1 MLAALPCSA
10 TKKESKLKEDLW
22 VLKGR
27 ERERE
32 GRKQEESGIGE
43 VRKNADRSGREK
55 GTFLGKLN

>member
-1 MLAALPCSA
+1 M
-10 TKKESKLKEDLW
+10 
-22 VLKGR
+22 LKGR

-43 VRKNADRSGREK
+43 VRKNADRNGREK

>member
-1 MLAALPCSA
+1 M
-10 TKKESKLKEDLW
+10 
-22 VLKGR
+22 LKGR

-32 GRKQEESGIGE
+32 GRKQEELGIGG